1 MKNTFNF
8 QRFLQV
14 LRLSWQTQPVLPYI
28 VLIVGIKIMYLIFLG
43 EARSP
48 FVSLRSDNPF
58 LVFNAYFWICG
69 WLYAGLIY
77 SELEKPGA
85 ATRYLMTPASNL
97 ERWLAKSLL
106 AVIVFPL
113 IIWLTFNLAFK
124 GFEILSLRWFAFRY
138 PAIDWLSR
146 DMFISFFIFYMALPA
161 AYASGLTWKR
171 FGILKGFIFVFVLF
185 IILYQFIQAGYEQ
198 YPYDSG
204 HGVLLQEVNLP
215 FLEKNSNAATQASV
229 SLFWLLAAYIP
240 SLLLLAS
247 TYFFIREKEI

>member
-1 MKNTFNF
+1 MKNAFNF
-8 QRFLQV
+8 QRFLRV

-28 VLIVGIKIMYLIFLG
+28 VLVAGIPIMYLILSM

-48 FVSLRSDNPF
+48 FVTLRSDNPF

-77 SELEKPGA
+77 SELEKTGT
-85 ATRYLMTPASNL
+85 ATRYLMIPASNL

-106 AVIVFPL
+106 AVLVFPL
-113 IIWLTFNLAFK
+113 ITWLTFNLAFK

-138 PAIDWLSR
+138 PAIDWLSG
-146 DMFISFFIFYMALPA
+146 DMFISFFIFYLTLPA

-198 YPYDSG
+198 FPYDSG
-204 HGVLLQEVNLP
+204 WGVLLQEVNLP
-215 FLEKNSNAATQASV
+215 FLEKNSNAATQTNV
-229 SLFWLLAAYIP
+229 NLFWLLAAYVP
-240 SLLLLAS
+240 SLLMLAS